1 MRPITPLEL
10 GLVFWA
16 EQTSANS
23 LEQLKAFGLS
33 AGQLGI
39 PPEFVVSTSAI
50 ADWSAGLS
58 TGDFAMTSAVCCYKG
73 EDYADLP
80 TIHRTVGF
88 TTPEYRAERIAR
100 TKEVADFGH
109 ALGIRAV
116 SCHLGFL
123 PDDPADQLYID
134 LRDLTRNIC
143 DHCASQD
150 QNFVLE
156 TGQESAKVLLGF
168 IANAERD
175 NLKVNFDP
183 ANMIM
188 YQSGDPVV
196 ALEMLSPHV
205 ISVHCKD
212 ANAIDVGNGKLGAE
226 CRLGDG
232 QVNFPNFLATLKKI
246 DYQGL
251 LCIERE
257 EPDAAQRT
265 ADIHTAVERLKQWK
279 ADAGL

>member
-1 MRPITPLEL
+1 MRAITPLEL

-16 EQTSANS
+16 EQNSAGS
-23 LEQLKAFGLS
+23 LGQLKSFGLT
-33 AGQLGI
+33 AGQLGV
-39 PPEFVVSTSAI
+39 PPEFVCKGAVE
-50 ADWSAGLS
+50 DWSSGLIA
-58 TGDFAMTSAVCCYKG
+58 GDFAMTSAVCSYKG
-73 EDYADLP
+73 EDYADLA
-80 TIHRTVGF
+80 TIHRSVGF
-88 TTPEYRAERIAR
+88 TTPEYRSERIAR

-109 ALGIRAV
+109 ALGIGAV
-116 SCHLGFL
+116 SCHLGFI
-123 PDDPADQLYID
+123 PNDPTEKLYVD
-134 LRDLTRNIC
+134 LRDLTREIC
-143 DHCASQD
+143 DHCAGNG

-156 TGQESAKVLLGF
+156 TGQESAEILLAF
-168 IANAERD
+168 IANVERD

-188 YQSGDPVV
+188 YQSGDPMV

-212 ANAIDVGNGKLGAE
+212 ATAINVGGGKLGAE

-232 QVNFPNFLATLKKI
+232 QVGFPGFLETLKKI
-246 DYQGL
+246 GYQGL

-257 EPDAAQRT
+257 EPDTAQRT
-265 ADIHTAVERLKQWK
+265 ADVHAAVERLKQWK